1 MEQTTVRQAAALQI
15 PASQAV
21 LSRDFLGAACLNGR
35 YELHIEGDFGRTYGS
50 VLSWKRCIC
59 LEPDREIA
67 FWPEFHKSAEVQLR
81 FCLYLQEVDAA
92 GNEKTELLEADNPA
106 EPVVIPAGRAR
117 RNLAVTLQLKGGGA
131 LTLGAIHLREKIPNG
146 AAFLAGSLRRTDENL
161 EELFS
166 YFNPMDRKAPLTVYF
181 SGRRPQEGFD
191 GVDLM
196 WEKRMPFLLLADPRC
211 GGSCGCL
218 GSAEYEE
225 IVEQRIRGAMEQLEL
240 PPDQVIMIGSSLGA
254 TAALYYGALIH
265 PGAMVLGQPV
275 VNLGTVAER
284 ERIRRPGGFPASL
297 DILQKLTGHVSEASA
312 GELDRR
318 MWSRIDEGNFAGT
331 EIAIG
336 YMEED
341 DYDPK
346 AYMELLH
353 HLRGQQC
360 LIYGKSFSGR
370 HNDNQEQV
378 QEWLRLQYDRLLE
391 ERYGRRET

>member
-1 MEQTTVRQAAALQI
+1 MGQTTVRQGAALQI

-21 LSRDFLGAACLNGR
+21 LSRDYLGAACLKGR
-35 YELHIEGDFGRTYGS
+35 YELHMEGNFGPAYRS
-50 VLSWKRCIC
+50 VLSWKRCVC
-59 LEPDREIA
+59 LEPDKEMT
-67 FWPEFHKSAEVQLR
+67 FWPEFRKSSELQLR
-81 FCLYLQEVDAA
+81 FCLYLREGDEA
-92 GNEKTELLEADNPA
+92 GNEKAERLEADNPA
-106 EPVVIPAGRAR
+106 EPVVIPAGRSR
-117 RNLAVTLQLKGGGA
+117 RNLVITLQLKGEGE
-131 LTLGAIHLREKIPNG
+131 LTLGALHLREKISNG
-146 AAFLAGSLRRTDENL
+146 AAFLAGSLRRADENR

-191 GVDLM
+191 GVELM

-211 GGSCGCL
+211 GGGCSFL

-225 IVEQRIRGAMEQLEL
+225 IVEQRIRDAMEQLNL
-240 PPDQVIMIGSSLGA
+240 PPDQVMMIGSSLGA

-265 PGAMVLGQPV
+265 PGAMVLGRPV
-275 VNLGTVAER
+275 VTLGTVAER

-297 DILQKLTGHVSEASA
+297 DLLQKLTGHVDETSA
-312 GELDRR
+312 QELNQRIWR
-318 MWSRIDEGNFAGT
+318 RIDDGDFAGT
-331 EIAIG
+331 EMAIG

-346 AYMELLH
+346 AYLELLH

-360 LIYGKSFSGR
+360 LVYGKSFSGR

-378 QEWLRLQYDRLLE
+378 LEWLRLQYDRLLE
-391 ERYGRRET
+391 ERYGRGKT

>member
-1 MEQTTVRQAAALQI
+1 MGQTTVRQAAALQI

-21 LSRDFLGAACLNGR
+21 LSRDYPGTACLRGR
-35 YELHIEGDFGRTYGS
+35 YELYMEGDFGRTYKS
-50 VLSWKRCIC
+50 VLSWKRCVV
-59 LEPDREIA
+59 LEPEKEMT
-67 FWPEFHKSAEVQLR
+67 FWPEFCRSSDVQLR
-81 FCLYLQEVDAA
+81 FCLYLQEIDAA
-92 GNEKTELLEADNPA
+92 GNETTEWLEADNLM
-106 EPVVIPAGRAR
+106 EPVVIPVGRAR
-117 RNLAVTLQLKGGGA
+117 RRLAITLQLKGSGEI
-131 LTLGAIHLREKIPNG
+131 TLGPIHLRERIPNG
-146 AAFLAGSLRRTDENL
+146 AAFLAGSLRRTDAYR

-211 GGSCGCL
+211 GGGCSCL

-225 IVEQRIRGAMEQLEL
+225 VVEQRVRGAMEQLEL
-240 PPDQVIMIGSSLGA
+240 PLEQVIMIGSSLGA

-265 PGAMVLGQPV
+265 PGAMVLGRPV

-297 DILQKLTGHVSEASA
+297 DILQKLTGHVNEASA

-318 MWSRIDEGNFAGT
+318 IWSRIDGGDFAGT
-331 EIAIG
+331 EMVIG

-360 LIYGKSFSGR
+360 LIYGKGFSGR

-378 QEWLRLQYDRLLE
+378 MDWLRLQYDRLLE
-391 ERYGRRET
+391 ERYGRGET

>member
-1 MEQTTVRQAAALQI
+1 MEQTTVQQGAAIQI

-21 LSRDFLGAACLNGR
+21 LSRDYLETSCLNGR
-35 YELHIEGDFGRTYGS
+35 YELHMEGGFGPVYRS
-50 VLSWKRCIC
+50 VLSWKSCVS
-59 LEPDREIA
+59 LEPDKEMT
-67 FWPEFHKSAEVQLR
+67 FWPEFCKSSELQLR
-81 FCLYLQEVDAA
+81 FCLYLQRVDAA
-92 GNEKTELLEADNPA
+92 GNERMEQLEADNPS
-106 EPVVIPAGRAR
+106 EPVVIPAERYG
-117 RNLAVTLQLKGGGA
+117 RNLAITLQLKGSGKLVMGP
-131 LTLGAIHLREKIPNG
+131 LHLREKIPNG
-146 AAFLAGSLRRTDENL
+146 AAFLAGSLRRVDANR

-181 SGRRPQEGFD
+181 SDRRSQEGFD
-191 GVDLM
+191 GVELM
-196 WEKRMPFLLLADPRC
+196 WEKRMPFLLLLDPRC
-211 GGSCGCL
+211 GGGCSFL

-265 PGAMVLGQPV
+265 PGAMVLGRPV
-275 VNLGTVAER
+275 VNLGTVAEL

-297 DILQKLTGHVSEASA
+297 DLLQKLTGHVNEASA
-312 GELDRR
+312 GELNQRI
-318 MWSRIDEGNFAGT
+318 WKRIDEGDFAGT
-331 EIAIG
+331 EMAIG

-346 AYMELLH
+346 AYLEILH

-370 HNDNQEQV
+370 HNDSQEQV
-378 QEWLRLQYDRLLE
+378 LEWLRLQYDRLLE
-391 ERYGRRET
+391 ERYGRGKT